1 MVRAA
6 RIAQALG
13 LEQMLKDTQAL
24 HVASTR
30 RAMQDALLEMK
41 KNGIP
46 ESVISDIDAT
56 VMRFGDDA
64 SLAWDPKEA
73 ARIYATGLVGTLSEK
88 ELIAAERLYQTET
101 GKKSY
106 LAVANSQARM
116 LEYISS
122 KQSEAMNEKMGALF
136 AKVREAAKR
145 ARNATTN

>member
-13 LEQMLKDTQAL
+13 LEQVLKDTQAL

-30 RAMQDALLEMK
+30 RAMQDVLLELK

-46 ESVISDIDAT
+46 ESVISDLNAT
-56 VMRFGDDA
+56 VMQFGDDA

-73 ARIYATGLVGTLSEK
+73 ARIYATGLVGILSEK

-116 LEYISS
+116 IEYISS
-122 KQSEAMNEKMGALF
+122 KQNDAMKEKMGALL
-136 AKVREAAKR
+136 AKIREVASRTQKS
-145 ARNATTN
+145 ATN